1 VDNRESLGV
10 SDFSVKFRLLGSMA
24 FLSCLIGQL
33 YADSPQAVLI
43 EQIDGAVTEPEAA
56 AWPVLVS
63 SGSPLIFIS

>member
-1 VDNRESLGV
+1 
-10 SDFSVKFRLLGSMA
+10 MA

-63 SGSPLIFIS
+63 SGSPLIFIW